1 MSTMEEKDYS
11 AGLTHEIFWLQESR
25 KTAELILEGKIKAEI
40 KEIAWEENIY
50 QVRAEYRAVE
60 VLNSTYRR
68 LKNMPE
74 DILRLFT
81 TCDVTNAKLIN
92 LIAILK
98 DSRIFFEFMYEVY
111 DEKLRLGDLEIT
123 DRDLNEFI
131 KTKCEQSAT
140 VDSWSDSAQNKVKQ
154 VMCRMLLEAGL
165 LEDTK
170 EPRKI
175 RPAFVNF
182 ILAEAL
188 KKNDME
194 IYLNAIKGAR

>member
-1 MSTMEEKDYS
+1 MDGKVYS

-25 KTAELILEGKIKAEI
+25 KTAELILEGKTRAEI

-50 QVRAEYRAVE
+50 QVRAEYRAIE
-60 VLNSTYRR
+60 VLNATYRR
-68 LKNMPE
+68 MKDMPE
-74 DILRLFT
+74 DVLKLFI

-98 DSRIFFEFMYEVY
+98 DSRIFFEFMYEVF
-111 DEKLRLGDLEIT
+111 DEKIRLGDLEIT
-123 DRDLNEFI
+123 DRDLNEFMR
-131 KTKCEQSAT
+131 TKGEQDES
-140 VDSWSDSAQNKVKQ
+140 VSGWSDSAQYKIKQ
-154 VMCRMLLEAGL
+154 VMCRMLHEADL
-165 LEDTK
+165 LESTK
-170 EPRKI
+170 NPRKI

-194 IYLNAIKGAR
+194 IYLNVIKGVR

>member
-1 MSTMEEKDYS
+1 MSSKDYS

-25 KTAELILEGKIKAEI
+25 KTAMLILEGKSKQEI
-40 KEIAWEENIY
+40 REIVWQDNIY

-60 VLNSTYRR
+60 VLNSIYRR
-68 LKNMPE
+68 LKEMPE
-74 DILRLFT
+74 DILNIFVS
-81 TCDVTNAKLIN
+81 CDVTNAKLIN

-98 DSRIFFEFMYEVY
+98 DSRFFFEFMYEVY
-111 DEKLRLGDLEIT
+111 DEKIRLGDLQIT
-123 DRDLNEFI
+123 DRDFNEFI
-131 KTKCEQSAT
+131 RTKAEQSDKVA
-140 VDSWSDSAQNKVKQ
+140 SWSENAQNKMKQ
-154 VMCRMLLEAGL
+154 VICRMLHEADL

-194 IYLNAIKGAR
+194 VYLNAVKGVR

>member
-1 MSTMEEKDYS
+1 MDEKEYS

-25 KTAELILEGKIKAEI
+25 KTAELILEGKTKSEI
-40 KEIAWEENIY
+40 KDIIWEENIY
-50 QVRAEYRAVE
+50 QVRAEYRAIE

-68 LKNMPE
+68 LINMPE
-74 DILRLFT
+74 DILKIFT

-98 DSRIFFEFMYEVY
+98 DSRIFFEFIYEVY
-111 DEKLRLGDLEIT
+111 DEKIRLGDLEIT
-123 DRDLNEFI
+123 DRDLNEFMSN
-131 KTKCEQSAT
+131 KASQSEK
-140 VDSWSDSAQNKVKQ
+140 VDSWTDAAKNKLKQ
-154 VMCRMLLEAGL
+154 VMCRMLHEADL

-170 EPRKI
+170 EPRRI
-175 RPAFVNF
+175 RPAFINF

-194 IYLNAIKGAR
+194 IYLNAVKGAR

>member
-1 MSTMEEKDYS
+1 MEDKDYS
-11 AGLTHEIFWLQESR
+11 AGLTHEIFWLQEGR
-25 KTAELILEGKIKAEI
+25 KTAELILEGKSKAEI
-40 KEIAWEENIY
+40 KEIAWEDNIY

-68 LKNMPE
+68 FKDMPE
-74 DILRLFT
+74 DVLRLFT

-92 LIAILK
+92 LIAILR
-98 DSRIFFEFMYEVY
+98 DSRFFFEFMYEIY
-111 DEKLRLGDLEIT
+111 DEKLRLGDLQIT
-123 DRDLNEFI
+123 DRDLNEFMNNKI
-131 KTKCEQSAT
+131 EQSAT
-140 VDSWSDSAQNKVKQ
+140 VASWSDAAQGKIKQ
-154 VMCRMLLEAGL
+154 VMCRMLHEADL
-165 LEDTK
+165 LEDTR

-182 ILAEAL
+182 IITEAL

>member
-1 MSTMEEKDYS
+1 MEEKDYS

-25 KTAELILEGKIKAEI
+25 KTAEFILEGKSKAEI

-50 QVRAEYRAVE
+50 QVRAEYRATE
-60 VLNSTYRR
+60 VLNCTYRR
-68 LKNMPE
+68 LKDMPE

-98 DSRIFFEFMYEVY
+98 DSRFFFEFMYEVF

-123 DRDLNEFI
+123 DRDLNEFMS
-131 KTKCEQSAT
+131 TKAAQSEKVA
-140 VDSWSDSAQNKVKQ
+140 SWTDAAQYKLKQ
-154 VMCRMLLEAGL
+154 VICRMLLEAGL
-165 LEDTK
+165 LEDTR